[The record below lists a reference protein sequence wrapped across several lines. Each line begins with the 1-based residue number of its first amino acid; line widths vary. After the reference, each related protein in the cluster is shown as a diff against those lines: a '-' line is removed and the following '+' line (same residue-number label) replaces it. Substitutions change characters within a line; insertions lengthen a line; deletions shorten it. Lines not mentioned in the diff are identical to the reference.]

1 MPAQNILEQ
10 WVQLIQQLQRGVT
23 YEEVTD
29 EERREIIRGLMGGSY
44 EFETRGHFYQCRN
57 GHVYTIGDCGGAM
70 EESRFPECG
79 CIIGGQ
85 DHTLN
90 NTNARAITFE
100 NLAREEGMADSP
112 WAWGRGA

>member
-1 MPAQNILEQ
+1 
-10 WVQLIQQLQRGVT
+10 
-23 YEEVTD
+23 
-29 EERREIIRGLMGGSY
+29 
-44 EFETRGHFYQCRN
+44 
-57 GHVYTIGDCGGAM
+57 M